1 MPRAHRQKR
10 NSTFMPSIPARNEI
24 ALVALVG
31 NRSQNMTG
39 LRSQVSFSASCSKSQ
54 IVILNTNE
62 IAPLLPRISRPFTH
76 SGTYRNLCKFCTS
89 SAWKIRFGEEK
100 CCQCDSVASCQFQ
113 FPIGAELEATNIG
126 IGNIG
131 IGNTSTLATFFK
143 CCHCDRVASCQFQF
157 PMKEAC

>member
-1 MPRAHRQKR
+1 MPLH
-10 NSTFMPSIPARNEI
+10 PARNEI

-39 LRSQVSFSASCSKSQ
+39 LRSQRVTSNIVFPVDSFSAIRSKSQ
-54 IVILNTNE
+54 IVTLNANGTT
-62 IAPLLPRISRPFTH
+62 PQLPRISRPFTR
-76 SGTYRNLCKFCTS
+76 SGIYRNLCKFCTN
-89 SAWKIRFGEEK
+89 SAGKLRFGKEE

-113 FPIGAELEATNIG
+113 FPIGAELEATTTG

-131 IGNTSTLATFFK
+131 IGNIYTLATFAK
-143 CCHCDRVASCQFQF
+143 CCQCDSVASFQFQF